1 MTSPETVV
9 RDLLAHLAADE
20 VEEAIELLDVDVVWK
35 NTYLPT
41 FRGPQVAKNL
51 RDMVTRGISFDVT
64 IHHLA
69 ATGGVV
75 LTDRTDVLSYGAW
88 SSDFWVRGTF
98 EVRDGKVVLWDDA
111 FSWIDVMTSGIAGL
125 VSGGAAQ
132 RSSARHRE
140 APWSH
145 GRRGEVVRLVP
156 VGGIEWR
163 TKWERDWDRVRSLLD
178 RMSSARRHGRRTGPW
193 RRRSVDLLARRG
205 SGTTICPSD
214 APARSTAR
222 TVKAGASS

>member
-9 RDLLAHLAADE
+9 RNLLAHLAADE

-64 IHHLA
+64 MHHLA
-69 ATGGVV
+69 ADGDVV

-111 FSWIDVMTSGIAGL
+111 FSWVDVMTSGIAGL
-125 VSGGAAQ
+125 VRAAL
-132 RSSARHRE
+132 
-140 APWSH
+140 P
-145 GRRGEVVRLVP
+145 
-156 VGGIEWR
+156 
-163 TKWERDWDRVRSLLD
+163 K
-178 RMSSARRHGRRTGPW
+178 
-193 RRRSVDLLARRG
+193 
-205 SGTTICPSD
+205 
-214 APARSTAR
+214 
-222 TVKAGASS
+222 K